1 MRILRDKVVIVGRKL
16 FEIWRPKMR
25 IGDEIWILYC
35 FEKVKFVH
43 NGAGE
48 IRYIVVSTFVMQYNA
63 NSFYLEESYY

>member
-1 MRILRDKVVIVGRKL
+1 
-16 FEIWRPKMR
+16 MR

-48 IRYIVVSTFVMQYNA
+48 IRYIVVSTFVIQYNA